1 MKASYTFNI
10 DKTQRK
16 ALAQTAGEFFQ
27 MKPEYKMPG
36 CRFVLEGKA
45 EIQRDGTMDMDESVT
60 KEEAQQMLSYLADH
74 GFTEKDEP
82 EDNSFMVLPD
92 AGPEQD
98 SEPAEETEE
107 EEPMK
112 LSLSLQDD
120 LTDDA
125 YERLQTIIE
134 TKQEL
139 LKHAFNADEIKLTRE
154 DGKITFDGFPA
165 IDSDHHKA
173 FADFVTLV
181 TEFAKNATRVSKE
194 EKKITSEKYSF
205 RNFLLRLGMKGAD
218 YKTTRKI
225 LLENLTGSAAFP
237 TEEKAKA
244 HAAKWAAKRKEEKAA
259 DTETNDEEQEV
270 GDDADAE

>member
-27 MKPEYKMPG
+27 QKAEYKMPG
-36 CRFVLEGKA
+36 CRFVIEGKA

-60 KEEAQQMLSYLADH
+60 EEEAQQMLSYLADH

-82 EDNSFMVLPD
+82 EENSFTVLPD
-92 AGPEQD
+92 AEPKGDPETPEAPED
-98 SEPAEETEE
+98 E

-139 LKHAFNADEIKLTRE
+139 LKHAFNTDEIKLTRE

-173 FADFVTLV
+173 FADFVTLL

-194 EKKITSEKYSF
+194 EKEITSEKYSF
-205 RNFLLRLGMKGAD
+205 RNFLIRLGMKGTE
-218 YKTTRKI
+218 YKSARKI

-237 TEEKAKA
+237 TDEKAKA
-244 HAAKWAAKRKEEKAA
+244 HAAKWAEKRKEAKAEEA
-259 DTETNDEEQEV
+259 EQEAN
-270 GDDADAE
+270 DDADAE

>member
-10 DKTQRK
+10 DKSQRK

-45 EIQRDGTMDMDESVT
+45 EIQRDGTMDMDESVSE
-60 KEEAQQMLSYLADH
+60 EEAEAMLSYLADH
-74 GFTEKDEP
+74 GFTKTDDPEENSFTVLTDEEPQEEAEP
-82 EDNSFMVLPD
+82 E
-92 AGPEQD
+92 PE
-98 SEPAEETEE
+98 SEDE
-107 EEPMK
+107 EEPME
-112 LSLSLQDD
+112 LSLSLPDD
-120 LTDDA
+120 LTDEA
-125 YERLQTIIE
+125 YDRLQTIIE

-139 LKHAFNADEIKLTRE
+139 LKHAFQSDTITLKRE
-154 DGKITFDGFPA
+154 NGQITFDGFPS

-173 FADFVTLV
+173 FVDFVTLV

-194 EKKITSEKYSF
+194 EKEITSEKYSF
-205 RNFLLRLGMKGAD
+205 RNFLLRLGMKGAE
-218 YKTTRKI
+218 YKLTRKI

-244 HAAKWAAKRKEEKAA
+244 HAAKWAEKRKEAKEA
-259 DTETNDEEQEV
+259 EQEAS
-270 GDDADAE
+270 DDADAE